1 MSTST
6 NQPAVSLATLLGI
19 LVPLA
24 SAVAVAVIARN
35 TNINVAELQR
45 SAQASQAAVQQG
57 QLRDQQETRRAEFL
71 ATNLPKMLGTDEV
84 GRRTAKALL
93 LLTYP
98 NDAPGILQTL
108 MAQAAPGDSATLARW
123 TTQANTVQAATGDW
137 LIVVSA
143 HPTEAD
149 ARQQS
154 ERNRAA
160 GFAPVGIYLRNGV
173 YRTTAGSYPSQ
184 DEAEQV
190 AITVRSRL
198 RPDAYPVAMGVWC
211 PRREASDA
219 VGGNVVRCGA

>member
-6 NQPAVSLATLLGI
+6 NPTPASLATWLGI

-24 SAVAVAVIARN
+24 SAVAVAVIARS

-45 SAQASQAAVQQG
+45 SAQASQAALQQS
-57 QLRDQQETRRAEFL
+57 QLRDQQETRRAAFL
-71 ATNLPKMLGTDEV
+71 ATQLPKMLGGDEAE
-84 GRRTAKALL
+84 RRTAKALL

-98 NDAPGILQTL
+98 NDAPGILATL
-108 MAQAAPGDSATLARW
+108 MAQATPGDSATLARW

-137 LIVVSA
+137 IVVVSA

-149 ARQQS
+149 ARLQT
-154 ERNRAA
+154 ERFRVA

-173 YRTTAGSYPSQ
+173 YRTTVGTYPSQ
-184 DEAEQV
+184 DEAEQA
-190 AITVRSRL
+190 AITVRNRL

-211 PRREASDA
+211 PRRAAAEGT
-219 VGGNVVRCGA
+219 GGNVVRCDA